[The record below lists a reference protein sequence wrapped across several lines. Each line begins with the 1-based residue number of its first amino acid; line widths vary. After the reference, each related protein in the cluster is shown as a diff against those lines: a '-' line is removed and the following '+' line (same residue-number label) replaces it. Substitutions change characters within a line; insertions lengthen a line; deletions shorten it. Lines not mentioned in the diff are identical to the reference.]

1 MPLAQPLTAQ
11 PGGAMQADPSAAGA
25 SDGDLETVCYYDGT
39 LAGDA
44 PAHRSGCEPRCR
56 LDVHRPPVAQPDR
69 TPRPLMLFIHGGTW
83 RVGDRRSTMFSGRHE
98 ALAAQHELVVLSVG
112 YRRTRMPLWIFFGLC
127 APPVPPSLPR
137 PLPQQRP
144 SPPPSAAWQTLR
156 CCSLASLWSARRS
169 WRC

>member
-1 MPLAQPLTAQ
+1 
-11 PGGAMQADPSAAGA
+11 MQADPSAAAA
-25 SDGDLETVCYYDGT
+25 SDGDLETVCYYDGA

-44 PAHRSGCEPRCR
+44 AAHRSGCEPRCR
-56 LDVHRPPVAQPDR
+56 LDVHRPPVAQPGR
-69 TPRPLMLFIHGGTW
+69 APRPLMLFIHGGTW

-127 APPVPPSLPR
+127 ASPARPVPPL
-137 PLPQQRP
+137 
-144 SPPPSAAWQTLR
+144 PPPPAETPHPHHLVRQTLP
-156 CCSLASLWSARRS
+156 CCSLASLWPARRS

>member
-11 PGGAMQADPSAAGA
+11 QPGGAMQADLSAVA

-39 LAGDA
+39 LPADA
-44 PAHRSGCEPRCR
+44 AAHRSGCEPRCR
-56 LDVHRPPVAQPDR
+56 LDVHRPPAAQPGR
-69 TPRPLMLFIHGGTW
+69 APRPLMLFIHGGTW

-127 APPVPPSLPR
+127 ILPPPDPLPR
-137 PLPQQRP
+137 QRP
-144 SPPPSAAWQTLR
+144 PHPHLVRQTLP